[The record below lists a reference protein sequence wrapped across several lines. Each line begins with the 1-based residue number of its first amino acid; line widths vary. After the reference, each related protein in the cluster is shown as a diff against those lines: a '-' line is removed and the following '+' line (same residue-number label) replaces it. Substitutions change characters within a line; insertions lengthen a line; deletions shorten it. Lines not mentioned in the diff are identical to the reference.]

1 MVKKLFKY
9 EFAAFSRVLIP
20 VYVAMGGIA
29 VLSRI
34 LQIFSNAT
42 SASSMLLGSS
52 IFMYAIAVITA
63 FGFVNVFAVVRFYK
77 NMFTGEGYLTLTL
90 PVTAAEHIWTKLL
103 SAMLF
108 NLFSVI
114 AFVVSISIITAG
126 DLFTE
131 IFKSLV
137 YEVKRYCESE
147 SVNFWFNLFEIV
159 LNIVLST
166 ASTILLF
173 YTCLSIGQ
181 LSKKNRILSAVGVY
195 FAYIFGIQ
203 ILGSV
208 VMAMFLETDFM
219 VDFIEFIFD
228 KQYILQGGLAIA
240 FFFIT
245 RHILT
250 NKLNLE

>member
-34 LQIFSNAT
+34 LQIFSNET

-52 IFMYAIAVITA
+52 IFMYVIAVITA

-103 SAMLF
+103 SAML
-108 NLFSVI
+108 
-114 AFVVSISIITAG
+114 
-126 DLFTE
+126 
-131 IFKSLV
+131 
-137 YEVKRYCESE
+137 
-147 SVNFWFNLFEIV
+147 FNLFEIV